1 LRRNARA
8 GGRPLYQSP
17 ITAPVGD
24 IAALAEGWQRL
35 EPFATLPTQSADFV
49 TALSATMLAGVPI
62 RVVETVGVDGPDAL
76 LPLCRSR
83 GLFARWRIPGAREV
97 FEPGDAISRDA
108 VASRR
113 LAERLARERR
123 AIELSRIPADSPLIP
138 ALRAALTSRG
148 LVSVRPATA
157 SPTIALGPEWQDPE
171 SRFSSRR
178 RSDFRRA
185 ARRAAEFGEV
195 SYEMLAPTPEAFDA
209 LFDEAVAV
217 EAKSWKRAAG
227 TAMACDPAK
236 EGFFRAY
243 LRAACARG
251 QGRMAV
257 MRIGGAVMAMHLA
270 VEWAGRYWLYKIG
283 HDEAYARCSP
293 GSLLMLHAL
302 RDAAG
307 RGLAG
312 FELMGESEAWIADL
326 WTREA
331 RECVRVRTYPF
342 TPQGLAAGGVDGLAW
357 ACARLKQVRPRPRA
371 WLRGMRYRLP
381 GFIERHTAGEDA
393 AAAARSLRRLGPPA
407 TAGYFHRDGAAPE
420 AIAATYREL
429 AARLR
434 GRDALIALKAPALGF
449 DEPLIA
455 GIAAAGLPLVFD
467 SLTEAHADR
476 TLALAETFGAGAV
489 LPARWRR
496 SFTDAQRLRDGQCRI
511 RLVKGE
517 WADPQGD
524 VADVTEAYLSL
535 TRALAGRSAV
545 VGIASH
551 DPGLAEAALRILLD
565 AGTPCELE
573 QLRGLPRR
581 RTTAVARKLG
591 VPVRLYY
598 PFGPGWWAYA
608 ADKALA
614 RPYLP
619 LWALR
624 DWLRL

>member
-1 LRRNARA
+1 
-8 GGRPLYQSP
+8 
-17 ITAPVGD
+17 
-24 IAALAEGWQRL
+24 
-35 EPFATLPTQSADFV
+35 
-49 TALSATMLAGVPI
+49 MLAGVPI
-62 RVVETVGVDGPDAL
+62 RVVEAVGVDGPEAV
-76 LPLCRSR
+76 LPLCRSP
-83 GLFARWRIPGAREV
+83 GLFARWRIPGASEV
-97 FEPGDAISRDA
+97 FEPSDAVCRDA
-108 VASRR
+108 MASQH
-113 LAERLARERR
+113 LARRLAREPR
-123 AIELSRIPADSPLIP
+123 AIELARVPADSPLIP
-138 ALRAALTSRG
+138 ALHAAMKGRG
-148 LVSVRPATA
+148 LVSVRPATP

-185 ARRAAEFGEV
+185 ERRAAEFGEV
-195 SYEMLAPTPEAFDA
+195 SYETLAPAPEAFDA

-227 TAMACDPAK
+227 TAIACDPAK
-236 EGFFRAY
+236 EAFFRAY

-251 QGRMAV
+251 QARVAV
-257 MRIGGAVMAMHLA
+257 MRIGGNVMAMQLA

-283 HDEAYARCSP
+283 YDEAYARCSP
-293 GSLLMLHAL
+293 GTLLMLHAL

-307 RGLAG
+307 RGLIG
-312 FELMGESEAWIADL
+312 FELMGEAEAWIADL

-342 TPQGLAAGGVDGLAW
+342 TPQGLAAGAVDGFAW
-357 ACARLKQVRPRPRA
+357 ASARLRRASPRA
-371 WLRGMRYRLP
+371 WLRDWRYRLP
-381 GFIERHTAGEDA
+381 GFIERHVSGEDA
-393 AAAARSLRRLGPPA
+393 ASAAHSLRRLGA
-407 TAGYFHRDGAAPE
+407 SSTAGYFHRDGATPE
-420 AIAATYREL
+420 EIAETYREL
-429 AARLR
+429 AAGLSDC
-434 GRDALIALKAPALGF
+434 DALLALKAPALGF
-449 DEPLIA
+449 DEALIG
-455 GIAAAGLPLVFD
+455 GIAASGLPVMFD
-467 SLTEAHADR
+467 SLTEPQAER
-476 TLALAETFGAGAV
+476 TLSLTEKFAAGTA

-496 SFTDAQRLRDGQCRI
+496 SVADARRLRDVPCRI

-524 VADVTEAYLSL
+524 VADVTEAYLGL
-535 TRALAGRSAV
+535 ARILAGRKAV
-545 VGIASH
+545 VGVATH
-551 DPGLAEAALRILLD
+551 DPALAEAALHVLLE

-581 RTTAVARKLG
+581 RTTTVARTLG

-598 PFGPGWWAYA
+598 PFGPGWWPYA

>member
-1 LRRNARA
+1 
-8 GGRPLYQSP
+8 
-17 ITAPVGD
+17 
-24 IAALAEGWQRL
+24 
-35 EPFATLPTQSADFV
+35 
-49 TALSATMLAGVPI
+49 MLAGVPI

-83 GLFARWRIPGAREV
+83 GVFARWRLPGAREV
-97 FEPGDAISRDA
+97 FEPGDAICRDA
-108 VASRR
+108 VASQR
-113 LAERLARERR
+113 LAERLAREPR
-123 AIELSRIPADSPLIP
+123 AIELSRVPADSPLIP
-138 ALRAALTSRG
+138 ALRAALKSRG
-148 LVSVRPATA
+148 LVSVRPATV

-195 SYEMLAPTPEAFDA
+195 SYEMLAPSPEAFDA

-227 TAMACDPAK
+227 TAIACDPAK

-251 QGRMAV
+251 QGRVAV
-257 MRIGGAVMAMHLA
+257 MRIDGTVVAMQLA

-283 HDEAYARCSP
+283 YDEAYARCSP

-342 TPQGLAAGGVDGLAW
+342 TPQGLAAGAIDGLAW
-357 ACARLKQVRPRPRA
+357 ACARLRRARPRA
-371 WLRGMRYRLP
+371 SLRDMRYRLP
-381 GFIERHTAGEDA
+381 GFIERHASGEDA
-393 AAAARSLRRLGPPA
+393 GAAARSLRRLGSPV
-407 TAGYFHRDGAAPE
+407 TAGYFHRQGTAPDE
-420 AIAATYREL
+420 VAATYREL
-429 AARLR
+429 AARLS
-434 GRDALIALKAPALGF
+434 GCDALLALKAPALGF

-455 GIAAAGLPLVFD
+455 GIAAGGLPLAFD
-467 SLTEAHADR
+467 SLTEAHAER
-476 TLALAETFGAGAV
+476 TLALAETFGAGAA

-496 SFTDAQRLRDGQCRI
+496 SAADALHLRDGQCRI

-535 TRALAGRSAV
+535 ARTLAGRSAL
-545 VGIASH
+545 VGIATH
-551 DPGLAEAALRILLD
+551 DPGLAEAALRILLN